1 MFEANFRV
9 NHSKNFH
16 ASRATTSKRFQGFAD
31 NMLCDLNF
39 LRRSVSHDRCSQR
52 CSYPGPTASDADS
65 DDLGY
70 DRGTASRCQSRCS
83 GSLLCMKYCCE
94 HGVRTADR
102 GRQQR
107 KEGRRDIP
115 KTTPTRQMFHPLSDA
130 WPHVILLIR
139 QSR

>member
-1 MFEANFRV
+1 MIVVHNDARTP
-9 NHSKNFH
+9 
-16 ASRATTSKRFQGFAD
+16 ALPLPMQTLTTWAMTEEQPHGAKVGVLDPYF
-31 NMLCDLNF
+31 
-39 LRRSVSHDRCSQR
+39 VS
-52 CSYPGPTASDADS
+52 
-65 DDLGY
+65 
-70 DRGTASRCQSRCS
+70 
-83 GSLLCMKYCCE
+83 KYCCE